1 MMTDP
6 RTWNCPVLLSPK
18 EKLICKRLKNNGKL
32 FVFLREQRHRIFS
45 EELTEKLFSLYAD
58 HPRGKPPIP
67 PAQLAMATLLQA
79 YEQKSDAGATLD
91 AMFDARWQMVL
102 NCLGD
107 DEPPFS
113 QGVLCDFRHR
123 LVKADM
129 DEALLEQTV
138 KIAKEFGGFGH
149 AQLRIALDS
158 APLQGQGRVEDTF
171 NLVAHAMELVVECAA
186 KIKQIDKES
195 LLVDAQIKLLGKT
208 SIKAALDIDWS
219 EPSEKHQAINTLMSD
234 VTQLKSWLET
244 QGEAF
249 KTHAELKESLSL
261 LETVLSQNIE
271 PDPSGGNRIK
281 QEVSPDRRISITDGD
296 MRHGRKSSARTI
308 NGFKQHI
315 AIDMNTKLILAT
327 SVRPANEP
335 EHKASELLK
344 PKIESYGKVKELS
357 IDRGY
362 LAADWT
368 KELFEN
374 GHRVIAKPWT
384 PAAKKEFSKKFFKI
398 DLERGHVT
406 CPENETVSLKNIQQG
421 KQKTARFS
429 ADICNQ
435 CPAKNRC
442 TDSEKGR
449 SLTLNGNENMMQKL
463 RYYVETSEGR
473 ADARERVKVE
483 HSLASICNR
492 KGHKARYNG
501 VRLNEFDLNR
511 TAMITNL
518 HISMNLA
525 A

>member
-1 MMTDP
+1 MSDH
-6 RTWNCPVLLSPK
+6 RIWDCPVTLSPK
-18 EKLICKRLKNNGKL
+18 EKLICKRLKSNGKL
-32 FVFLREQRHRIFS
+32 FVFLREQRHRIFDDS
-45 EELTEKLFSLYAD
+45 ITEKLFSLYAD

-102 NCLGD
+102 NCLGS

-123 LVKADM
+123 LVKANL

-138 KIAKEFGGFGH
+138 KVAREFGGFGH

-158 APLQGQGRVEDTF
+158 APLQGHGRVEDTF
-171 NLVAHAMELVVECAA
+171 NLVAHAMELVVDCAA
-186 KIKQIDKES
+186 KIKQVDKE
-195 LLVDAQIKLLGKT
+195 LLLADAQIKLLGKS

-219 EPSEKHQAINTLMSD
+219 EPAEKSEAINTLMFD
-234 VTQLKSWLET
+234 VNQLQRWLDA
-244 QGEAF
+244 QGELF
-249 KTHAELKESLSL
+249 KAHKELKESLSL

-271 PDPSGGNRIK
+271 PDPDGGSRVK
-281 QEVSPDRRISITDGD
+281 QGVSADRRISISDSE
-296 MRHGRKSSARTI
+296 MRHGRKSKSRTI
-308 NGFKQHI
+308 NGYKQHI
-315 AIDMNTKLILAT
+315 AVDLDTKLILAT

-335 EHKASELLK
+335 EHKASEYLK
-344 PKIESYGKVKELS
+344 PKITPYGKVIELS

-368 KELFEN
+368 NALFES
-374 GHRVIAKPWT
+374 GQTVIAKPWT
-384 PAAKKEFSKKFFKI
+384 PVAKKEFTKKAFTI
-398 DLERGHVT
+398 DLEKGVVT
-406 CPENETVSLKNIQQG
+406 CPEGERANLKNIQQG
-421 KQKTARFS
+421 KKKTARFNT
-429 ADICNQ
+429 DTCKR
-435 CPAKNRC
+435 CPSQSRC
-442 TDSEKGR
+442 TDSKRGR
-449 SLTLNGNENMMQKL
+449 SLTVNGNEKMMQYL
-463 RYYVETSEGR
+463 RYYVETPQGR

-492 KGHKARYNG
+492 KGHKARYSG